1 MAAPRFGKTAH
12 QHAFFCLHKQY
23 FDLMAFIAQVLDLL
37 LRFLNVDA
45 GADIDTH
52 AEFGFIGA
60 FDVVQHQRR
69 QHFQR
74 QVVHAEIAEVF
85 ELFEGNGLTRAGQS
99 ANQDDFHGFV
109 RFL

>member
-1 MAAPRFGKTAH
+1 
-12 QHAFFCLHKQY
+12 
-23 FDLMAFIAQVLDLL
+23 MAFIAQVLDLL
-37 LRFLNVDA
+37 LRFLNVDT
-45 GADIDTH
+45 GTDIDAH

-60 FDVVQHQRR
+60 LDMVQHQRR

-85 ELFEGNGLTRAGQS
+85 KLFEGNGLARAGQS